1 MSAPG
6 RPKREY
12 RSAKHEGTPVGAP
25 LSLTLFAGQRGVG
38 LMEVMVSIVIGML
51 LVLVIYQVYEISESQ
66 KRTITAGSDA
76 QQNAGYGLFVLGR
89 DISMGGNG
97 IASSATALDSC
108 ALLRPIPVL
117 IEAGGDGVTPDG
129 DTPDTIT
136 VLYGGSHTLSTPVQF
151 KSNATGTASYV
162 VPGPVGFSAHPSDA
176 NKVDVIVAVEGA
188 TCTVSTITPGGVSV
202 DPVTGF
208 TTISHTIV
216 AGPTSAT
223 YNAVSAS
230 LVNLGP
236 AASMGKVAYTLDT
249 ASHVLRTQ
257 NLLPTAGP
265 VNPLISDVVN
275 LKAQYGL
282 DTNNDG
288 SIDVWQDAVG
298 AWSAASL
305 PLPATPLATLQ
316 QIRAIRVAIVTRSNQ
331 YEKEPIT
338 AGTPPGVPAGK
349 IGMFCDTATPATCAF
364 TMTLTPDD
372 QHYRYKVLETSIP
385 LRNALWN

>member
-1 MSAPG
+1 MTTFHPG
-6 RPKREY
+6 LA
-12 RSAKHEGTPVGAP
+12 S
-25 LSLTLFAGQRGVG
+25 QRGVG
-38 LMEVMVSIVIGML
+38 LMEVMISIVIGML

-97 IASSATALDSC
+97 IASSATTLDSC

-151 KSNATGTASYV
+151 KANATGAAPYV
-162 VPGPVGFSAHPSDA
+162 VPGPVGFSAHPTDA

-188 TCTVSTITPGGVSV
+188 TCTVSTVNPGGISV

-208 TTISHTIV
+208 ATISHTPV
-216 AGPTSAT
+216 AGPTGAT

-230 LVNLGP
+230 LVNLGH
-236 AASMGKVAYTLDT
+236 AASLGKVAYTVDT
-249 ASHVLRTQ
+249 TNHVLRTQ

-265 VNPLISDVVN
+265 VNPLINDVVN

-282 DTNNDG
+282 DTDNDG

-298 AWSAASL
+298 AWSAANL
-305 PLPATPLATLQ
+305 PLPATLLATLQ
-316 QIRAIRVAIVTRSNQ
+316 QVRAVRVAIVTRSIQ

-338 AGTPPGVPAGK
+338 AGTPPGVADGQ
-349 IGMFCDTATPATCAF
+349 IGMFCDPAPTCAF
-364 TMTLTPDD
+364 TMTLSPDD